1 MSMVHPPNIID
12 VSIDAAIN
20 NVLNG
25 NEERFI
31 ADFVDFK
38 IFITL
43 ESRSIN
49 QKIANLNMKD
59 SYP

>member
-59 SYP
+59 QYP

>member
-38 IFITL
+38 KFITL
-43 ESRSIN
+43 ECRSID

-59 SYP
+59 PYP

>member
-1 MSMVHPPNIID
+1 MVHPPNIID

>member
-43 ESRSIN
+43 ESQSIN

>member
-1 MSMVHPPNIID
+1 MVYPPNIID
-12 VSIDAAIN
+12 MSVDEAIN
-20 NVLNG
+20 NVLND

-38 IFITL
+38 KFITL
-43 ESRSIN
+43 ECRSID

-59 SYP
+59 LYR